1 MPGVL
6 GGVVAGGDKVAPS
19 PNKVLAVACCK
30 LMHDPKG
37 NTAFVCRYP
46 ACDKSYASRDAVRKH
61 CRIHHLQWLRTLE
74 RVTTHEEEMVEVT
87 LPVRTLKKAGEK
99 GEKKPKAGAL
109 TAGDLA
115 SFVGLHG
122 VSPDFS
128 GLGGNPFSPSLHA
141 LPSADDLFDSL
152 PIDLLNPDELM
163 SGVDALAHEP
173 MTPRTAALTGCVG
186 NPGLISL
193 ELAASSLMSDPAGY
207 TPRSSSA
214 LAAVQQ
220 TLAAELAAIPS
231 AACAACSSGGSFPGG
246 GGGGGGGRAL
256 HDALHAPGAP
266 SANTTPATSVVSSS
280 PLYRAL
286 GFGAREGKAVS
297 GHDLGSTSGEA
308 MSLSNSM
315 AGSPLVMGLGSTPR
329 SALYKALAGSSASP
343 CMSSAGVFGTGCSNS
358 PLGYYLTPGGL
369 LGSEPPSPS
378 CMGAGPSTPRSSL
391 YAALASPDCNNFTL
405 GSSPACVSSLPG
417 KPPLGSMAA
426 PPARPPSSA
435 AGGGATPASG
445 QPPAGDGS
453 ALRMLLGG
461 GSGLF

>member
-1 MPGVL
+1 
-6 GGVVAGGDKVAPS
+6 
-19 PNKVLAVACCK
+19 
-30 LMHDPKG
+30 
-37 NTAFVCRYP
+37 
-46 ACDKSYASRDAVRKH
+46 
-61 CRIHHLQWLRTLE
+61 
-74 RVTTHEEEMVEVT
+74 
-87 LPVRTLKKAGEK
+87 
-99 GEKKPKAGAL
+99 
-109 TAGDLA
+109 
-115 SFVGLHG
+115 
-122 VSPDFS
+122 
-128 GLGGNPFSPSLHA
+128 
-141 LPSADDLFDSL
+141 
-152 PIDLLNPDELM
+152 
-163 SGVDALAHEP
+163 
-173 MTPRTAALTGCVG
+173 MT
-186 NPGLISL
+186 
-193 ELAASSLMSDPAGY
+193 DPAGY

-220 TLAAELAAIPS
+220 TLAAELAAIPA
-231 AACAACSSGGSFPGG
+231 AACAACSSSSSFPGA
-246 GGGGGGGRAL
+246 GGGGRAL

-308 MSLSNSM
+308 MSLSNSI
-315 AGSPLVMGLGSTPR
+315 AGSPLVTGLGSTPR
-329 SALYKALAGSSASP
+329 SALYKALTGASP
-343 CMSSAGVFGTGCSNS
+343 SMSSAGVFGTGCSNS

-426 PPARPPSSA
+426 GRGSMAAPPARPPSSA

-453 ALRMLLGG
+453 ALRMLLG
-461 GSGLF
+461 SGLF